1 MKTLT
6 IYSQLILLPIFG
18 LLLLGLHSCVAPT
31 DIDDKGNVIIE
42 PPPFVPAALFEPK
55 EVEFNLDQETN
66 LAPSEDIIRPL
77 WANKLEHA
85 ILIDTNKINGR
96 ELPRILLRFDAIS
109 LPNGFRLREPNGF
122 SLKRISINLPDTID
136 LNDEVDL
143 KYTKDELP
151 NDSNFF
157 IYTYKGNDVKVL
169 LKEDAFVNFRFAKI
183 EKRNRI
189 IVQFNFSVFIQVNG
203 LNNGQ
208 KQHGKGQFI
217 VNY

>member
-1 MKTLT
+1 MKTLKT
-6 IYSQLILLPIFG
+6 YTR
-18 LLLLGLHSCVAPT
+18 LLLLPLLVMLFLALHSCVAPT

-42 PPPFVPAALFEPK
+42 PPPYTPAALFEPK
-55 EVEFNLDQETN
+55 QVEFNLDQETN
-66 LAPSEDIIRPL
+66 LAPSEDNIRPL
-77 WANKLEHA
+77 WANKVEHA

-109 LPNGFRLREPNGF
+109 LPNGFRPKEPSGLI
-122 SLKRISINLPDTID
+122 LKRISINLPDTID

-157 IYTYKGNDVKVL
+157 IYTYKGNDVKVP
-169 LKEDAFVNFRFAKI
+169 LKEDAFVNFRVAKI

-189 IVQFNFSVFIQVNG
+189 IVQFNFSVYVQLNGVNT
-203 LNNGQ
+203 GQ
-208 KQHGKGQFI
+208 RQHGRGQFI
-217 VNY
+217 INY